1 VKEVRDVEGHEVLA
15 GLSLF
20 FLSSFH
26 SSFSCFLGI
35 VGGQVC
41 FWVVKTEKGKRKM
54 TKELS
59 PHRGAPATISFWKTQ
74 PSVFIIEAV
83 CLSWLR
89 SHGLPQ

>member
-1 VKEVRDVEGHEVLA
+1 MKEVRDVEGHEVLA

-54 TKELS
+54 TQKNYRLIGE
-59 PHRGAPATISFWKTQ
+59 HRPPFLFGR
-74 PSVFIIEAV
+74 
-83 CLSWLR
+83 R
-89 SHGLPQ
+89 SRAYL